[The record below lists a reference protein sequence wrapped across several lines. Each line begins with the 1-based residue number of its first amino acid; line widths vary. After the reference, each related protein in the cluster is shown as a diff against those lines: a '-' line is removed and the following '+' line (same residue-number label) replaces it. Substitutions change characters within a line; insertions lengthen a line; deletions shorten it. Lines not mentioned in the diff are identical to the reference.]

1 VTVGC
6 RSVRP
11 SVPSIDSS
19 SDVQLV
25 WFAAYRLSIDVCRLP
40 QPGCGQQM
48 SIDSCPCKSSGCAQR
63 QCCDPRKIDAD
74 LFGMTLAICYKFVL
88 ILAEN
93 KTSILD
99 YRCICGWLVS
109 YLRDAGARWRV
120 RWAWARVLTRGLYWR
135 DWLAAEQ
142 CTNY

>member
-1 VTVGC
+1 MAVGC

-48 SIDSCPCKSSGCAQR
+48 SIDSCQCKSCGQR
-63 QCCDPRKIDAD
+63 QCCDPRRIDAD

-120 RWAWARVLTRGLYWR
+120 RWACARVLTRGLYWR

>member
-1 VTVGC
+1 
-6 RSVRP
+6 
-11 SVPSIDSS
+11 
-19 SDVQLV
+19 
-25 WFAAYRLSIDVCRLP
+25 
-40 QPGCGQQM
+40 
-48 SIDSCPCKSSGCAQR
+48 
-63 QCCDPRKIDAD
+63 
-74 LFGMTLAICYKFVL
+74 MTLAICYKFVL

-120 RWAWARVLTRGLYWR
+120 RWAWARVLTPGLYWR